1 MYRINQIKER
11 LSLPCFISFLKAS
24 PLLLFFFVSS
34 NALSAKDL
42 KEYYIEVIVFEQLEI
57 TQEEDLSP
65 VLLDLKSKNL
75 ISLLERQA
83 NKINTEAVEKS
94 FEAKV
99 SGDLLNNLEIIDLE
113 SPSII
118 EPDDAKEEKKYIL
131 QTDKWF
137 ERSDQLKEL
146 NNIYRRLDRR
156 NEYKVLHKIS
166 WIQPALPD
174 EETPYVHEIF
184 DTHGLLIRLYQS
196 RYLHLD
202 LIGSGVERANLE
214 SFVTDNKMTDLVK
227 FHPWMGFDEFMS
239 LISESFAFIH
249 PARFDAFGG
258 SIFGMACGVPVIG
271 SSGAGAVKERVV
283 HGMNGLI
290 YDDNNPDTLANLIHE
305 LVNDPVLYEKLRI
318 GARRTAKQWTPQVV
332 AKKVIESLNSIPNL
346 ESLYINLHEEEQVD
360 LVMRILTDLQ
370 YLNGLPVERDM
381 LEDESQESEM
391 KEVVVNEV
399 SQIYS
404 ASRTVEDEEVLKI
417 NNTAART

>member
-1 MYRINQIKER
+1 MYRINQIKEK
-11 LSLPCFISFLKAS
+11 LSLFCFISLLKAS
-24 PLLLFFFVSS
+24 HLLLFFFVSS
-34 NALSAKDL
+34 NAMSAKDL

-94 FEAKV
+94 FESKV
-99 SGDLLNNLEIIDLE
+99 GSDLLNNLQIMDLE
-113 SPSII
+113 PPSII

-146 NNIYRRLDRR
+146 NNIYRRLNRR

-202 LIGSGVERANLE
+202 LIGYMNGNLE
-214 SFVTDNKMTDLVK
+214 SNENEEQIELIK
-227 FHPWMGFDEFMS
+227 F
-239 LISESFAFIH
+239 
-249 PARFDAFGG
+249 
-258 SIFGMACGVPVIG
+258 
-271 SSGAGAVKERVV
+271 
-283 HGMNGLI
+283 
-290 YDDNNPDTLANLIHE
+290 
-305 LVNDPVLYEKLRI
+305 
-318 GARRTAKQWTPQVV
+318 TALQ
-332 AKKVIESLNSIPNL
+332 ESIPEDVAFAESRIRKETIAAEDILHDVGAMSIIASDSQAMGRVGEVIIRTWQTADKMKRQLL
-346 ESLYINLHEEEQVD
+346 E
-360 LVMRILTDLQ
+360 R
-370 YLNGLPVERDM
+370 LNKKHRL
-381 LEDESQESEM
+381 
-391 KEVVVNEV
+391 
-399 SQIYS
+399 I
-404 ASRTVEDEEVLKI
+404 
-417 NNTAART
+417 

>member
-11 LSLPCFISFLKAS
+11 LSLSCFISLLKAS

-34 NALSAKDL
+34 NAISAKDL

-65 VLLDLKSKNL
+65 VLLDLKSKDL

-94 FEAKV
+94 FETKV
-99 SGDLLNNLEIIDLE
+99 GGDLLNNLQIMDLE
-113 SPSII
+113 PPSII

-146 NNIYRRLDRR
+146 NNIYRRLNRR

-202 LIGSGVERANLE
+202 LIGYMNGNLE
-214 SFVTDNKMTDLVK
+214 SNENEEQIELIK
-227 FHPWMGFDEFMS
+227 F
-239 LISESFAFIH
+239 
-249 PARFDAFGG
+249 
-258 SIFGMACGVPVIG
+258 
-271 SSGAGAVKERVV
+271 
-283 HGMNGLI
+283 
-290 YDDNNPDTLANLIHE
+290 
-305 LVNDPVLYEKLRI
+305 
-318 GARRTAKQWTPQVV
+318 TALQQ
-332 AKKVIESLNSIPNL
+332 SIPEDVEQINIPVSSDLLYL
-346 ESLYINLHEEEQVD
+346 ESIPEKIEITDEITKEQAPKITEGMVEYIL
-360 LVMRILTDLQ
+360 R
-370 YLNGLPVERDM
+370 
-381 LEDESQESEM
+381 EDRRVFKNESHFFDHPRM
-391 KEVVVNEV
+391 GIIV
-399 SQIYS
+399 SVYDS
-404 ASRTVEDEEVLKI
+404 SL
-417 NNTAART
+417 

>member
-11 LSLPCFISFLKAS
+11 LSLSCFISLLKAS

-34 NALSAKDL
+34 NAISASDL

-57 TQEEDLSP
+57 TQEEELSP

-94 FEAKV
+94 FETKV
-99 SGDLLNNLEIIDLE
+99 GGDLLNNLQIMDLE
-113 SPSII
+113 PPSII

-146 NNIYRRLDRR
+146 NNIYRRLNRR

-202 LIGSGVERANLE
+202 LIGYMNGNLE
-214 SFVTDNKMTDLVK
+214 SNENEEQIELIK
-227 FHPWMGFDEFMS
+227 F
-239 LISESFAFIH
+239 
-249 PARFDAFGG
+249 
-258 SIFGMACGVPVIG
+258 
-271 SSGAGAVKERVV
+271 
-283 HGMNGLI
+283 
-290 YDDNNPDTLANLIHE
+290 
-305 LVNDPVLYEKLRI
+305 
-318 GARRTAKQWTPQVV
+318 TALQ
-332 AKKVIESLNSIPNL
+332 ESIPEDVEQINIPVSSDLLYL
-346 ESLYINLHEEEQVD
+346 ESIPEKIEITGEITKEQAPKITEGMVEYIL
-360 LVMRILTDLQ
+360 R
-370 YLNGLPVERDM
+370 
-381 LEDESQESEM
+381 EDRRVFQNESHFFDHPKM
-391 KEVVVNEV
+391 GIIV
-399 SQIYS
+399 SVYDS
-404 ASRTVEDEEVLKI
+404 SL
-417 NNTAART
+417 

>member
-11 LSLPCFISFLKAS
+11 LSLFCFISLLKAS

-34 NALSAKDL
+34 NAISAKDL

-75 ISLLERQA
+75 ISLLEKQA

-94 FEAKV
+94 FGTKV
-99 SGDLLNNLEIIDLE
+99 GGDLLNNLEIIDLE
-113 SPSII
+113 PPSII

-131 QTDKWF
+131 KTEKWF
-137 ERSDQLKEL
+137 ERNDQLKEL

-202 LIGSGVERANLE
+202 LIGYMNGNLE
-214 SFVTDNKMTDLVK
+214 SNENEEQIELIK
-227 FHPWMGFDEFMS
+227 F
-239 LISESFAFIH
+239 
-249 PARFDAFGG
+249 
-258 SIFGMACGVPVIG
+258 
-271 SSGAGAVKERVV
+271 
-283 HGMNGLI
+283 
-290 YDDNNPDTLANLIHE
+290 
-305 LVNDPVLYEKLRI
+305 
-318 GARRTAKQWTPQVV
+318 TALQ
-332 AKKVIESLNSIPNL
+332 ESIPEKIEITGEITKEQAPKITEGMVEYILREDRRVFQN
-346 ESLYINLHEEEQVD
+346 ESHFFDHPKMGI
-360 LVMRILTDLQ
+360 I
-370 YLNGLPVERDM
+370 
-381 LEDESQESEM
+381 
-391 KEVVVNEV
+391 V
-399 SQIYS
+399 SVYDS
-404 ASRTVEDEEVLKI
+404 SL
-417 NNTAART
+417 

>member
-11 LSLPCFISFLKAS
+11 LSLSCFISLLKAS

-34 NALSAKDL
+34 NAISAKDL

-94 FEAKV
+94 FETKV
-99 SGDLLNNLEIIDLE
+99 GGDLLNNLQIMDLE
-113 SPSII
+113 PPSII

-146 NNIYRRLDRR
+146 NNIYRRLNRR

-202 LIGSGVERANLE
+202 LIGYMNGNLE
-214 SFVTDNKMTDLVK
+214 SNENEEQIELIK
-227 FHPWMGFDEFMS
+227 F
-239 LISESFAFIH
+239 
-249 PARFDAFGG
+249 
-258 SIFGMACGVPVIG
+258 
-271 SSGAGAVKERVV
+271 
-283 HGMNGLI
+283 
-290 YDDNNPDTLANLIHE
+290 
-305 LVNDPVLYEKLRI
+305 
-318 GARRTAKQWTPQVV
+318 TALQ
-332 AKKVIESLNSIPNL
+332 ESIPEDVEQINIPVSSDLLYL
-346 ESLYINLHEEEQVD
+346 ESIPEKIEITGEITKEQAPKITEGMVEYIL
-360 LVMRILTDLQ
+360 R
-370 YLNGLPVERDM
+370 
-381 LEDESQESEM
+381 EDRRVFQNESHFFDHPKM
-391 KEVVVNEV
+391 GIIV
-399 SQIYS
+399 SVYDS
-404 ASRTVEDEEVLKI
+404 SL
-417 NNTAART
+417 

>member
-11 LSLPCFISFLKAS
+11 LSLFCFISLLKAS

-34 NALSAKDL
+34 NAISAKDL

-94 FEAKV
+94 FETKV
-99 SGDLLNNLEIIDLE
+99 GGDLLNNLEIMDLE
-113 SPSII
+113 PPSII
-118 EPDDAKEEKKYIL
+118 EPADAKEEKKYIL

-146 NNIYRRLDRR
+146 NNIYRRLNRR

-202 LIGSGVERANLE
+202 LIGYMNGNLE
-214 SFVTDNKMTDLVK
+214 SNENEEQIELIK
-227 FHPWMGFDEFMS
+227 F
-239 LISESFAFIH
+239 
-249 PARFDAFGG
+249 
-258 SIFGMACGVPVIG
+258 
-271 SSGAGAVKERVV
+271 
-283 HGMNGLI
+283 
-290 YDDNNPDTLANLIHE
+290 
-305 LVNDPVLYEKLRI
+305 
-318 GARRTAKQWTPQVV
+318 TALQ
-332 AKKVIESLNSIPNL
+332 ESIPEDVEQIDIPVSSDLLYL
-346 ESLYINLHEEEQVD
+346 ESIPEKIEITGEITKEQAPKITEGMVEYIL
-360 LVMRILTDLQ
+360 R
-370 YLNGLPVERDM
+370 
-381 LEDESQESEM
+381 EDRRVFQNESHFFDHPKM
-391 KEVVVNEV
+391 GIIV
-399 SQIYS
+399 SVYDS
-404 ASRTVEDEEVLKI
+404 SL
-417 NNTAART
+417 

>member
-11 LSLPCFISFLKAS
+11 LSLSCFISLLKAS

-34 NALSAKDL
+34 NAMSAKDL

-75 ISLLERQA
+75 ISLLERQT

-94 FEAKV
+94 FETNIG
-99 SGDLLNNLEIIDLE
+99 GDLLNNLEIMDLE
-113 SPSII
+113 PPSII

-146 NNIYRRLDRR
+146 NNIYRRLNRR

-166 WIQPALPD
+166 WIQPALPN

-202 LIGSGVERANLE
+202 LIGYMNGNLE
-214 SFVTDNKMTDLVK
+214 SNENEEQIELIK
-227 FHPWMGFDEFMS
+227 F
-239 LISESFAFIH
+239 
-249 PARFDAFGG
+249 
-258 SIFGMACGVPVIG
+258 
-271 SSGAGAVKERVV
+271 
-283 HGMNGLI
+283 
-290 YDDNNPDTLANLIHE
+290 
-305 LVNDPVLYEKLRI
+305 
-318 GARRTAKQWTPQVV
+318 TALQ
-332 AKKVIESLNSIPNL
+332 ESIPEDVEQINIPVSSDLLYL
-346 ESLYINLHEEEQVD
+346 ESIPEKIEITGEITKEQAPKITEGMVEYIL
-360 LVMRILTDLQ
+360 R
-370 YLNGLPVERDM
+370 
-381 LEDESQESEM
+381 EDRRVFQNESHFFDHPKM
-391 KEVVVNEV
+391 GIVVSVYD
-399 SQIYS
+399 SS
-404 ASRTVEDEEVLKI
+404 L
-417 NNTAART
+417 

>member
-11 LSLPCFISFLKAS
+11 LSLSCFISLLKAS

-34 NALSAKDL
+34 NAISAKDL

-94 FEAKV
+94 FETNIG
-99 SGDLLNNLEIIDLE
+99 GDLLNNLEIMDLE
-113 SPSII
+113 PPSII

-146 NNIYRRLDRR
+146 NNIYRRLNRR

-202 LIGSGVERANLE
+202 LIGYMNGNLE
-214 SFVTDNKMTDLVK
+214 SNENEEQIELIK
-227 FHPWMGFDEFMS
+227 F
-239 LISESFAFIH
+239 
-249 PARFDAFGG
+249 
-258 SIFGMACGVPVIG
+258 
-271 SSGAGAVKERVV
+271 
-283 HGMNGLI
+283 
-290 YDDNNPDTLANLIHE
+290 
-305 LVNDPVLYEKLRI
+305 
-318 GARRTAKQWTPQVV
+318 TALQ
-332 AKKVIESLNSIPNL
+332 ESIPEDVEQIDIPVSSDLLYL
-346 ESLYINLHEEEQVD
+346 ESIPEKIEITGEITKEQAPKITEGMVEYIL
-360 LVMRILTDLQ
+360 R
-370 YLNGLPVERDM
+370 
-381 LEDESQESEM
+381 EDRRVFQNESHFFDHPKM
-391 KEVVVNEV
+391 GIIV
-399 SQIYS
+399 SVYDS
-404 ASRTVEDEEVLKI
+404 SL
-417 NNTAART
+417 

>member
-11 LSLPCFISFLKAS
+11 LSLSCFISLLKAS

-34 NALSAKDL
+34 NAISAKDL

-75 ISLLERQA
+75 ISLLERQT

-94 FEAKV
+94 FETNIG
-99 SGDLLNNLEIIDLE
+99 GDLLNNLEIMDLE
-113 SPSII
+113 PPSII
-118 EPDDAKEEKKYIL
+118 EPADAKEEKKYIL

-137 ERSDQLKEL
+137 ERNDQLKEL

-202 LIGSGVERANLE
+202 LIGYMNGNLE
-214 SFVTDNKMTDLVK
+214 SNENEEQIKLIK
-227 FHPWMGFDEFMS
+227 F
-239 LISESFAFIH
+239 
-249 PARFDAFGG
+249 
-258 SIFGMACGVPVIG
+258 
-271 SSGAGAVKERVV
+271 
-283 HGMNGLI
+283 
-290 YDDNNPDTLANLIHE
+290 
-305 LVNDPVLYEKLRI
+305 
-318 GARRTAKQWTPQVV
+318 TALQ
-332 AKKVIESLNSIPNL
+332 ESIPEDVEQVNISVSSDLLYL
-346 ESLYINLHEEEQVD
+346 ESIPEKIEITGEITKEQAPKITEGMVEYIL
-360 LVMRILTDLQ
+360 R
-370 YLNGLPVERDM
+370 
-381 LEDESQESEM
+381 EDRRVFQNESHFFDHPKM
-391 KEVVVNEV
+391 GIIV
-399 SQIYS
+399 SVYDS
-404 ASRTVEDEEVLKI
+404 SL
-417 NNTAART
+417 

>member
-11 LSLPCFISFLKAS
+11 LSLSCFISLLKAS

-34 NALSAKDL
+34 NAISASDL

-94 FEAKV
+94 FETKV
-99 SGDLLNNLEIIDLE
+99 GGDLLNNLQIMDLE
-113 SPSII
+113 PPSII

-146 NNIYRRLDRR
+146 NNIYRRLNRR

-184 DTHGLLIRLYQS
+184 NTHGLLIRLYQS

-202 LIGSGVERANLE
+202 LIGYMNGNLE
-214 SFVTDNKMTDLVK
+214 SNENEEQIELIK
-227 FHPWMGFDEFMS
+227 F
-239 LISESFAFIH
+239 
-249 PARFDAFGG
+249 
-258 SIFGMACGVPVIG
+258 
-271 SSGAGAVKERVV
+271 
-283 HGMNGLI
+283 
-290 YDDNNPDTLANLIHE
+290 
-305 LVNDPVLYEKLRI
+305 
-318 GARRTAKQWTPQVV
+318 TALQ
-332 AKKVIESLNSIPNL
+332 ESIPEDVEQIDIPVSSDLLYL
-346 ESLYINLHEEEQVD
+346 ESIPEKIEITGEITKEQAPKITEGMVEYIL
-360 LVMRILTDLQ
+360 R
-370 YLNGLPVERDM
+370 
-381 LEDESQESEM
+381 EDRRVFQNESHFFDHPKM
-391 KEVVVNEV
+391 GIIV
-399 SQIYS
+399 SVYDS
-404 ASRTVEDEEVLKI
+404 SL
-417 NNTAART
+417 

>member
-11 LSLPCFISFLKAS
+11 LSLSCFISLLKAS

-34 NALSAKDL
+34 NAISASDL

-75 ISLLERQA
+75 ISLLERQV

-94 FEAKV
+94 FGTKV
-99 SGDLLNNLEIIDLE
+99 GGDLLNNLEIMDLE
-113 SPSII
+113 PPSII

-137 ERSDQLKEL
+137 ERNNQLKQL
-146 NNIYRRLDRR
+146 NNIYRRLNRR

-202 LIGSGVERANLE
+202 LIGYMNGNLE
-214 SFVTDNKMTDLVK
+214 SNENEEQIELIK
-227 FHPWMGFDEFMS
+227 F
-239 LISESFAFIH
+239 
-249 PARFDAFGG
+249 
-258 SIFGMACGVPVIG
+258 
-271 SSGAGAVKERVV
+271 
-283 HGMNGLI
+283 
-290 YDDNNPDTLANLIHE
+290 
-305 LVNDPVLYEKLRI
+305 
-318 GARRTAKQWTPQVV
+318 TALQ
-332 AKKVIESLNSIPNL
+332 ESIPEDVEQIDIPVSSDLLYL
-346 ESLYINLHEEEQVD
+346 ESIPEKIEITGEITKEQAPKITEGMVEYIL
-360 LVMRILTDLQ
+360 R
-370 YLNGLPVERDM
+370 
-381 LEDESQESEM
+381 EDRRVFQNESHFFDHPKM
-391 KEVVVNEV
+391 GIIV
-399 SQIYS
+399 SVYDS
-404 ASRTVEDEEVLKI
+404 SL
-417 NNTAART
+417 

>member
-11 LSLPCFISFLKAS
+11 LSLSCFISLLKAS

-34 NALSAKDL
+34 NAISAKDL

-94 FEAKV
+94 FETKV
-99 SGDLLNNLEIIDLE
+99 GGDLLNNLEIMDLE
-113 SPSII
+113 PPSII

-146 NNIYRRLDRR
+146 NNIYRRLNRR

-202 LIGSGVERANLE
+202 LIGYMNGNLE
-214 SFVTDNKMTDLVK
+214 SNENEEQIELIK
-227 FHPWMGFDEFMS
+227 F
-239 LISESFAFIH
+239 
-249 PARFDAFGG
+249 
-258 SIFGMACGVPVIG
+258 
-271 SSGAGAVKERVV
+271 
-283 HGMNGLI
+283 
-290 YDDNNPDTLANLIHE
+290 
-305 LVNDPVLYEKLRI
+305 
-318 GARRTAKQWTPQVV
+318 TALQ
-332 AKKVIESLNSIPNL
+332 ESIPEDVEQIDIPVSSDLLYL
-346 ESLYINLHEEEQVD
+346 ESIPEKIEITGEITKEQAPKITEGMVEYIL
-360 LVMRILTDLQ
+360 R
-370 YLNGLPVERDM
+370 
-381 LEDESQESEM
+381 EDRRVFQNESHFFDHPKM
-391 KEVVVNEV
+391 GIIV
-399 SQIYS
+399 SVYDS
-404 ASRTVEDEEVLKI
+404 SL
-417 NNTAART
+417 

>member
-11 LSLPCFISFLKAS
+11 LSLTCFISLLKAS

-34 NALSAKDL
+34 NAISAKDL

-94 FEAKV
+94 FETKV
-99 SGDLLNNLEIIDLE
+99 GGDLLNNLQIMDLE
-113 SPSII
+113 PPSII

-146 NNIYRRLDRR
+146 NNIYRRLNRR

-202 LIGSGVERANLE
+202 LIGYMNGNLE
-214 SFVTDNKMTDLVK
+214 SNENEEQIELIK
-227 FHPWMGFDEFMS
+227 F
-239 LISESFAFIH
+239 
-249 PARFDAFGG
+249 
-258 SIFGMACGVPVIG
+258 
-271 SSGAGAVKERVV
+271 
-283 HGMNGLI
+283 
-290 YDDNNPDTLANLIHE
+290 
-305 LVNDPVLYEKLRI
+305 
-318 GARRTAKQWTPQVV
+318 TALQ
-332 AKKVIESLNSIPNL
+332 ESIPEDVEQINIPVSSDLLYL
-346 ESLYINLHEEEQVD
+346 ESIPEKIEITGEITKEQAPKITEGMVEYIL
-360 LVMRILTDLQ
+360 R
-370 YLNGLPVERDM
+370 
-381 LEDESQESEM
+381 EDRRVFQNESHFFDHPKM
-391 KEVVVNEV
+391 GIIV
-399 SQIYS
+399 SVYDS
-404 ASRTVEDEEVLKI
+404 SL
-417 NNTAART
+417 

>member
-11 LSLPCFISFLKAS
+11 LSLSCFISLLKAS

-34 NALSAKDL
+34 NAISAQDL

-65 VLLDLKSKNL
+65 VLLDLKSKDL

-94 FEAKV
+94 FETNIG
-99 SGDLLNNLEIIDLE
+99 GDLLNNLEIMDLE
-113 SPSII
+113 PPSII

-146 NNIYRRLDRR
+146 NNIYRRLNRR

-202 LIGSGVERANLE
+202 LIGYMNGNLE
-214 SFVTDNKMTDLVK
+214 SNENEEQIELIK
-227 FHPWMGFDEFMS
+227 F
-239 LISESFAFIH
+239 
-249 PARFDAFGG
+249 
-258 SIFGMACGVPVIG
+258 
-271 SSGAGAVKERVV
+271 
-283 HGMNGLI
+283 
-290 YDDNNPDTLANLIHE
+290 
-305 LVNDPVLYEKLRI
+305 
-318 GARRTAKQWTPQVV
+318 TALQ
-332 AKKVIESLNSIPNL
+332 ESIPEDVEQIDIPVSSDLLHL
-346 ESLYINLHEEEQVD
+346 ESIPEKIEITGEITKEQAPKITEGMVEYIL
-360 LVMRILTDLQ
+360 R
-370 YLNGLPVERDM
+370 
-381 LEDESQESEM
+381 EDRRVFQNESHFFDHPKM
-391 KEVVVNEV
+391 GIIV
-399 SQIYS
+399 SVYDS
-404 ASRTVEDEEVLKI
+404 SL
-417 NNTAART
+417 

>member
-11 LSLPCFISFLKAS
+11 LSLSCFISLLKAS

-34 NALSAKDL
+34 NAISAKDL

-94 FEAKV
+94 FETKV
-99 SGDLLNNLEIIDLE
+99 GSDLLNNLQIMDLE
-113 SPSII
+113 PPSII

-146 NNIYRRLDRR
+146 NNIYRRLNRR

-202 LIGSGVERANLE
+202 LIGYMNGNLE
-214 SFVTDNKMTDLVK
+214 SNENEEQIELIK
-227 FHPWMGFDEFMS
+227 F
-239 LISESFAFIH
+239 
-249 PARFDAFGG
+249 
-258 SIFGMACGVPVIG
+258 
-271 SSGAGAVKERVV
+271 
-283 HGMNGLI
+283 
-290 YDDNNPDTLANLIHE
+290 
-305 LVNDPVLYEKLRI
+305 
-318 GARRTAKQWTPQVV
+318 TALQ
-332 AKKVIESLNSIPNL
+332 ESIPEDVEQINIPVSSDLLYL
-346 ESLYINLHEEEQVD
+346 ESIPEKIEITDEITKEQAPKITEGMVEYIL
-360 LVMRILTDLQ
+360 R
-370 YLNGLPVERDM
+370 
-381 LEDESQESEM
+381 EDRRVFQNESHFFDHPKM
-391 KEVVVNEV
+391 GIIV
-399 SQIYS
+399 SVYDS
-404 ASRTVEDEEVLKI
+404 SL
-417 NNTAART
+417 

>member
-11 LSLPCFISFLKAS
+11 LSLSCFISLLKAS

-34 NALSAKDL
+34 NAISASDL

-65 VLLDLKSKNL
+65 VLLDLKSKDL

-94 FEAKV
+94 FETKV
-99 SGDLLNNLEIIDLE
+99 GGDLLKNLKIIDLE
-113 SPSII
+113 PPSII

-202 LIGSGVERANLE
+202 LIGYMNGNLE
-214 SFVTDNKMTDLVK
+214 SNENEEQIELIK
-227 FHPWMGFDEFMS
+227 F
-239 LISESFAFIH
+239 
-249 PARFDAFGG
+249 
-258 SIFGMACGVPVIG
+258 
-271 SSGAGAVKERVV
+271 
-283 HGMNGLI
+283 
-290 YDDNNPDTLANLIHE
+290 
-305 LVNDPVLYEKLRI
+305 
-318 GARRTAKQWTPQVV
+318 TALQ
-332 AKKVIESLNSIPNL
+332 ESIPEDVEQINIPVSSDLLYL
-346 ESLYINLHEEEQVD
+346 ESIPEKIEITGEITKEQAPKITEGMVEYIL
-360 LVMRILTDLQ
+360 R
-370 YLNGLPVERDM
+370 
-381 LEDESQESEM
+381 EDRRVFQNESHFFDHPKM
-391 KEVVVNEV
+391 GIIV
-399 SQIYS
+399 SVYDS
-404 ASRTVEDEEVLKI
+404 SL
-417 NNTAART
+417 

>member
-11 LSLPCFISFLKAS
+11 LSLSCFISLLKAS

-34 NALSAKDL
+34 NAISAKDL

-94 FEAKV
+94 FETNIG
-99 SGDLLNNLEIIDLE
+99 GDLLNNLEIMDLE
-113 SPSII
+113 PPSII
-118 EPDDAKEEKKYIL
+118 EPADAKEEKKYIL

-146 NNIYRRLDRR
+146 NNIYRRLNRR

-202 LIGSGVERANLE
+202 LIGYMNGNLE
-214 SFVTDNKMTDLVK
+214 SNENEEQIELIK
-227 FHPWMGFDEFMS
+227 F
-239 LISESFAFIH
+239 
-249 PARFDAFGG
+249 
-258 SIFGMACGVPVIG
+258 
-271 SSGAGAVKERVV
+271 
-283 HGMNGLI
+283 
-290 YDDNNPDTLANLIHE
+290 
-305 LVNDPVLYEKLRI
+305 
-318 GARRTAKQWTPQVV
+318 TALQ
-332 AKKVIESLNSIPNL
+332 ESIPEDVEQINIPVSSDLLYL
-346 ESLYINLHEEEQVD
+346 ESIPEKIEITDEITKEQAPKITEGMVEYIL
-360 LVMRILTDLQ
+360 R
-370 YLNGLPVERDM
+370 
-381 LEDESQESEM
+381 EDRRVFQNESHFFDHPKM
-391 KEVVVNEV
+391 GIVVSVYD
-399 SQIYS
+399 SS
-404 ASRTVEDEEVLKI
+404 L
-417 NNTAART
+417 

>member
-11 LSLPCFISFLKAS
+11 LSLSCFISLLKAS

-34 NALSAKDL
+34 NAISASDL

-94 FEAKV
+94 FETKV
-99 SGDLLNNLEIIDLE
+99 GGDLLNNLQIMDLE
-113 SPSII
+113 PPSII

-146 NNIYRRLDRR
+146 NNIYRRLNRR

-202 LIGSGVERANLE
+202 LIGYMNGNLE
-214 SFVTDNKMTDLVK
+214 SNENEEQIELIK
-227 FHPWMGFDEFMS
+227 F
-239 LISESFAFIH
+239 
-249 PARFDAFGG
+249 
-258 SIFGMACGVPVIG
+258 
-271 SSGAGAVKERVV
+271 
-283 HGMNGLI
+283 
-290 YDDNNPDTLANLIHE
+290 
-305 LVNDPVLYEKLRI
+305 
-318 GARRTAKQWTPQVV
+318 TALQ
-332 AKKVIESLNSIPNL
+332 ESIPEDVEQINIPVSSDLLYL
-346 ESLYINLHEEEQVD
+346 ESIPEKIEITGEITKEQAPKITEGMVEYIL
-360 LVMRILTDLQ
+360 R
-370 YLNGLPVERDM
+370 
-381 LEDESQESEM
+381 EDRRVFQNESHFFDHPKM
-391 KEVVVNEV
+391 GIIV
-399 SQIYS
+399 SVYDS
-404 ASRTVEDEEVLKI
+404 SL
-417 NNTAART
+417 

>member
-1 MYRINQIKER
+1 MYRINQIKEK
-11 LSLPCFISFLKAS
+11 LSLFCFISLLKAS
-24 PLLLFFFVSS
+24 HLLLFFFVSS
-34 NALSAKDL
+34 NAISAKDL

-94 FEAKV
+94 FEIKV
-99 SGDLLNNLEIIDLE
+99 GGDLLNNLQIMDLE
-113 SPSII
+113 PPSII

-146 NNIYRRLDRR
+146 NNIYRRLNRR

-202 LIGSGVERANLE
+202 LIGYMNGNLE
-214 SFVTDNKMTDLVK
+214 SNENEEQIELIK
-227 FHPWMGFDEFMS
+227 F
-239 LISESFAFIH
+239 
-249 PARFDAFGG
+249 
-258 SIFGMACGVPVIG
+258 
-271 SSGAGAVKERVV
+271 
-283 HGMNGLI
+283 
-290 YDDNNPDTLANLIHE
+290 
-305 LVNDPVLYEKLRI
+305 
-318 GARRTAKQWTPQVV
+318 TALQ
-332 AKKVIESLNSIPNL
+332 ESIPEDVEQIDIPVSSDLLYL
-346 ESLYINLHEEEQVD
+346 ESIPEKIEITGEITKEQAPKITEGMVEYIL
-360 LVMRILTDLQ
+360 R
-370 YLNGLPVERDM
+370 
-381 LEDESQESEM
+381 EDRRVFQNESHFFDHPKM
-391 KEVVVNEV
+391 GIVVSVYD
-399 SQIYS
+399 SS
-404 ASRTVEDEEVLKI
+404 L
-417 NNTAART
+417 

>member
-11 LSLPCFISFLKAS
+11 LSLFCFISLLKAS

-34 NALSAKDL
+34 NAISAKDL

-94 FEAKV
+94 FETKV
-99 SGDLLNNLEIIDLE
+99 GGDLLNNLQIMDLE
-113 SPSII
+113 PPSII

-137 ERSDQLKEL
+137 ESSDQLKEL
-146 NNIYRRLDRR
+146 NNIYRRLNRR

-202 LIGSGVERANLE
+202 LIGYMNGNLE
-214 SFVTDNKMTDLVK
+214 SNKNEEQIELIK
-227 FHPWMGFDEFMS
+227 F
-239 LISESFAFIH
+239 
-249 PARFDAFGG
+249 
-258 SIFGMACGVPVIG
+258 
-271 SSGAGAVKERVV
+271 
-283 HGMNGLI
+283 
-290 YDDNNPDTLANLIHE
+290 
-305 LVNDPVLYEKLRI
+305 
-318 GARRTAKQWTPQVV
+318 TALQ
-332 AKKVIESLNSIPNL
+332 ESIPEDVEQIDIPVSSDLLYL
-346 ESLYINLHEEEQVD
+346 ESIPEKIEITGEITKEQAPKITEGMVEYIL
-360 LVMRILTDLQ
+360 R
-370 YLNGLPVERDM
+370 
-381 LEDESQESEM
+381 EDRRVFQNESHFFDHPKM
-391 KEVVVNEV
+391 GIIV
-399 SQIYS
+399 SVYDS
-404 ASRTVEDEEVLKI
+404 SL
-417 NNTAART
+417 

>member
-11 LSLPCFISFLKAS
+11 LSLFCFISLLKAS

-34 NALSAKDL
+34 NAISAKDL

-94 FEAKV
+94 FETKV
-99 SGDLLNNLEIIDLE
+99 GGDLLNNLEIMDLE
-113 SPSII
+113 PPSII

-137 ERSDQLKEL
+137 ESSDQLKEL
-146 NNIYRRLDRR
+146 NNIYRRLNRR

-202 LIGSGVERANLE
+202 LIGYMNGNLE
-214 SFVTDNKMTDLVK
+214 SNENEEQIELIK
-227 FHPWMGFDEFMS
+227 F
-239 LISESFAFIH
+239 
-249 PARFDAFGG
+249 
-258 SIFGMACGVPVIG
+258 
-271 SSGAGAVKERVV
+271 
-283 HGMNGLI
+283 
-290 YDDNNPDTLANLIHE
+290 
-305 LVNDPVLYEKLRI
+305 
-318 GARRTAKQWTPQVV
+318 TALQ
-332 AKKVIESLNSIPNL
+332 ESIPEDVEQIDIPVSSDLLYL
-346 ESLYINLHEEEQVD
+346 ESIPEKIEITGEITKEQAPKITEGMVEYIL
-360 LVMRILTDLQ
+360 R
-370 YLNGLPVERDM
+370 
-381 LEDESQESEM
+381 EDRRVFQNESHFFDHPKM
-391 KEVVVNEV
+391 GIIV
-399 SQIYS
+399 SVYDS
-404 ASRTVEDEEVLKI
+404 SL
-417 NNTAART
+417 